1 MAKPEVEA
9 VRALHSGCIHLLRAL
24 QAVDS
29 ASGLTSARLSALS
42 VLVFSGP
49 KTLGALA
56 RAEGVAGPTMTRIVD
71 GLVSEG
77 LVKRRPDVRDRRALS
92 LSASTAGR
100 SVMRVA
106 ARRRIT
112 AIMRGLSELTPDE
125 QETLLAAAGTLDK
138 VAMAVRATSGSR
150 AR

>member
-49 KTLGALA
+49 KTLGDLA

-71 GLVSEG
+71 GLVSER
-77 LVKRRPDVRDRRALS
+77 LVRRRPDVRDGRALS
-92 LSASTAGR
+92 LSASPAGR
-100 SVMRVA
+100 KVMRAA
-106 ARRRIT
+106 ARRRIA

-138 VAMAVRATSGSR
+138 VATAVRTTSGSR

>member
-1 MAKPEVEA
+1 MAKSEVEA
-9 VRALHSGCIHLLRAL
+9 VSALHSGSIHLLRAL

-29 ASGLTSARLSALS
+29 ASGLTPARLSALS

-56 RAEGVAGPTMTRIVD
+56 RAEGVAGQTMTRIVD

-77 LVKRRPDVRDRRALS
+77 LVNRRADVRDGRALS
-92 LSASTAGR
+92 LSASPAGR
-100 SVMRVA
+100 NVMRAA
-106 ARRRIT
+106 ARRRIA
-112 AIMRGLSELTPDE
+112 AIMRGMGDLSLDE

-138 VAMAVRATSGSR
+138 VAKAVRATSGGR